1 MVCGFL
7 WAHTAAAAD
16 GGARTIEVL
25 VARDRDA
32 LEAHL
37 DTLLREDHPMAMRFE
52 EAERREFVR
61 PKKEPTDFDDWFDQ
75 NGNQFV
81 MQNFPEVPV
90 SSDGRAWVTIR
101 WWSLR
106 GTKNLYF
113 SQVKTDKRPEAV
125 DSDSEVFEVFIL
137 GTQLSKSASKT

>member
-1 MVCGFL
+1 MVCAFL
-7 WAHTAAAAD
+7 WAHLAAGAA

-37 DTLLREDHPMAMRFE
+37 DTLLREEHPMAMRFE
-52 EAERREFVR
+52 EAERREFV
-61 PKKEPTDFDDWFDQ
+61 EPESCDFDDWVDQ

-101 WWSLR
+101 WWNFR
-106 GTKNLYF
+106 GAKNLYF